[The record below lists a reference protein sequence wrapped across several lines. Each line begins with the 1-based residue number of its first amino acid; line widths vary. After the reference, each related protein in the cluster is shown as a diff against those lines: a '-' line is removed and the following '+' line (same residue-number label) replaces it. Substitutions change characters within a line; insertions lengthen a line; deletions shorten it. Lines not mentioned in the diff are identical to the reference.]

1 MAEKNTE
8 TLRQEAIDHPE
19 GAQRNGTRPS
29 ELQSLAGRF
38 DPFHDPYLADPYPFF
53 AQARAATPV
62 FYSPD
67 LDYWVVT
74 RYQDIRHI
82 FQTPRLFSAANTLA
96 PLQPICPAAVR
107 LLDEGGFRPIP
118 TLTNIDP
125 PGHSR
130 VRRLTN
136 VAFTPR
142 RVAAMEPFVRELT
155 MRFLKE
161 RLSSGRA
168 DLVRDLAWDL
178 PALVIFRVLGIP
190 DDDVP
195 PVKAGAE
202 SRLLLM
208 WGRPSE
214 DEQVRLA
221 QGLATF
227 WRYAETLVA
236 SRADHP
242 QDDFTS
248 DLLLARAGDLS
259 ALSQQE
265 VTQIVSELLFAG
277 HETATGL
284 ISNGMRQL
292 LTHRHAWEAIC
303 RDASLI
309 PNAVE
314 EVLRFD
320 SSVIAWR
327 RKTTQAVQIGGVPVP
342 AGANLLL
349 LLASA
354 NRDPSVFED
363 PEHFD
368 IHRQNAREHLSLGS
382 GAHFCL
388 GAPLAR
394 LEARVVLEELSAR
407 LPRLR
412 LVPGQ
417 TLRFQ
422 PNTTFRG
429 PLSLLVEWD
438 AAELAS
444 RIAPSLPVRF
454 D

>member
-1 MAEKNTE
+1 MAEKRTE
-8 TLRQEAIDHPE
+8 TLRQKVIASLE
-19 GAQRNGTRPS
+19 GAKRNGTGPG
-29 ELQSLAGRF
+29 EAQCFAARF

-67 LDYWVVT
+67 LDYWIVT
-74 RYQDIRHI
+74 RYHDIRHI
-82 FQTPRLFSAANTLA
+82 FQTPRLFSAVNALT
-96 PLQPICPAAVR
+96 PLQPICPAAGR
-107 LLDEGGFRPIP
+107 LLAEGGFRPIP
-118 TLTNIDP
+118 TLTNTDP

-130 VRRLTN
+130 VRRLSN

-142 RVAAMEPFVRELT
+142 CVAAMEPLVRELT
-155 MRFLKE
+155 GRFLEE

-178 PALVIFRVLGIP
+178 PALVIFRVLGVP
-190 DDDVP
+190 DEDVP
-195 PVKAGAE
+195 RVKTGAE

-221 QGLATF
+221 QGMAAF
-227 WRYAETLVA
+227 WRYAERLVA
-236 SRADHP
+236 SRAEQP
-242 QDDFTS
+242 RDDFTS
-248 DLLLARAGDLS
+248 DLLLARAGDLA
-259 ALSQQE
+259 ALNAQE
-265 VTQIVSELLFAG
+265 VTQIVYELLFAG
-277 HETATGL
+277 HETTTGL
-284 ISNGMRQL
+284 IGNALRQL
-292 LTHRHAWEAIC
+292 LTHRPAWEEIC

-327 RKTTQAVQIGGVPVP
+327 RQTTQAVEIGGVPVP

-349 LLASA
+349 LLGSA
-354 NRDPSVFED
+354 NRDPTVFAD
-363 PEHFD
+363 PERFD
-368 IHRQNAREHLSLGS
+368 IHRPNAREHLSLGQ
-382 GAHFCL
+382 GAHYCL

-394 LEARVVLEELSAR
+394 LEARVVLEELSTR
-407 LPRLR
+407 LPSLR

-417 TLRFQ
+417 TPRFQ

-438 AAELAS
+438 T
-444 RIAPSLPVRF
+444 
-454 D
+454 